1 MLDEF
6 MALDSRNKRAKW
18 IKKHTDFDLV
28 KEFSDATDDDT
39 NQVSLGDFA
48 EIEAKAY
55 ADAVNENG
63 TPRVRADYFLSEG
76 DFSARDAATMRQSF
90 GSDITDAYMAE
101 FRNSGGVIFVKSGG
115 SWHFLVYYPE

>member
-39 NQVSLGDFA
+39 NQVSLGNFA
-48 EIEAKAY
+48 EIEAEAY

-76 DFSARDAATMRQSF
+76 DFSAKDAATMRQSF
-90 GSDITDAYMAE
+90 GSDITDAYMVD

-115 SWHFLVYYPE
+115 SWHFLIYYPE